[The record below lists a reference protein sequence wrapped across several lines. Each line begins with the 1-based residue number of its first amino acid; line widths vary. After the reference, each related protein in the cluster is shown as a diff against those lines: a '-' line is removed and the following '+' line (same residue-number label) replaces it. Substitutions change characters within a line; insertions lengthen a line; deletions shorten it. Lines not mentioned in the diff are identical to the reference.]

1 MLKFRNL
8 CGLKACFLGCICAF
22 LFSYSALADVCFL
35 PTGGCVA
42 LDSLY
47 SQTIGGAD
55 DDCSG
60 YDREIKGQ
68 GWDCTD
74 TCEAHGHTY
83 YNCVPKS
90 CGAGYQPGITSCERG
105 YTHEYEKEVDEE
117 GNETYVYSG
126 DLKCGLCVAP
136 GECPLGSQL
145 SDKCE
150 DSGYL
155 SRDTQYYVGTQV
167 CHVCLSDNCADGMKK
182 YCSWSS
188 GSTSGPSDSNRA
200 TSDEWYTSTA
210 RTQYGSMCYACCD
223 NKCTKGSQ
231 EVTSCESTQLLR
243 TLETTACGSACNE
256 CCNNVCS
263 AGSLEVTSC
272 SSGYYMTTDATT
284 ECGNNCNSCHDC
296 GGYTESTKP
305 TGCYSCTERT
315 CGGETRYDCTVLS
328 DECLEGSKEVT
339 CTYAND
345 VRTSVESTDC
355 GSPCYSCVCTAT
367 ASDEQTDETDA
378 AQAALCYEYSAT
390 GCDDGCGSTR
400 GCYVNQCSS
409 SQVCYNSSC
418 CTPTAS
424 DEKTDEADATQAALC
439 YEYSDTG
446 CDDGCGSTRGC
457 YVNKCSSSQVC
468 YNSSCCTPTGDETR
482 TDETDAAQ
490 AALCYEYSATGCNNG
505 CGSTRGCYVNK
516 CSSDQT
522 CDNGT
527 CVDSCSP
534 SKTCEDYDMSS
545 ESGGCYS
552 TTAET
557 KNDGCTDSLTC
568 YAYACSGDQSCDNGT
583 CVDVCTPN
591 DCSDYTYCITG
602 TCTSSGQDRIIS
614 DSSTYESCTPGCG
627 DNKKMY
633 KCKAGYNTVYF
644 ASGQYK
650 CEKTCTSGY
659 ASLSACN
666 SALGYYSYNHKC
678 FGPYNGCYEIYCD
691 DSKGYY
697 DDDQMCDME
706 TGGPC
711 EEQGHCFVKSS
722 GGSGDDND
730 CTCDYDTYSEA
741 AAACSNGVATYPCS
755 QDNPKTCYACH

>member
-83 YNCVPKS
+83 YNCVPKN
-90 CGAGYQPGITSCERG
+90 CGAGYQPGINSCERG
-105 YTHEYEKEVDEE
+105 YTHEYEKAIDEG

-136 GECPLGSQL
+136 GECPLGSQV

-150 DSGYL
+150 NRGYL
-155 SRDTQYYVGTQV
+155 PRDTQYYVGTQV

-188 GSTSGPSDSNRA
+188 GSTSGPSGSNRA

-231 EVTSCESTQLLR
+231 EVTSCDPSTEIFR

-263 AGSLEVTSC
+263 SGSLNTTSC
-272 SSGYYMTTDATT
+272 DDGYYLKNHGTTDCGNSCDSCEDCGGTT
-284 ECGNNCNSCHDC
+284 TAPTGCSRCTKKECGNQ
-296 GGYTESTKP
+296 
-305 TGCYSCTERT
+305 
-315 CGGETRYDCTVLS
+315 TRYYDCYDLS
-328 DECLEGSKEVT
+328 DECSTGSKDVT

-345 VRTSVESTDC
+345 VKTSVGSTDC
-355 GSPCYSCVCTAT
+355 GSTCYSCVCTPT
-367 ASDEQTDETDA
+367 ADETSDDST
-378 AQAALCYEYSAT
+378 CKTSSYS
-390 GCDDGCGSTR
+390 CDNGCGGTR
-400 GCYVNQCSS
+400 TCYQSACSS
-409 SQVCYNSSC
+409 DQVCYNSSC
-418 CTPTAS
+418 CTPAANETS
-424 DEKTDEADATQAALC
+424 DDSTCKTSS
-439 YEYSDTG
+439 YS
-446 CDDGCGSTRGC
+446 CSDGCGGTRTC
-457 YVNKCSSSQVC
+457 YQSACSSGQVC
-468 YNSSCCTPTGDETR
+468 YNSSCCTPAADETSDSS
-482 TDETDAAQ
+482 TCKTSS
-490 AALCYEYSATGCNNG
+490 YSCDNG
-505 CGSTRGCYVNK
+505 CGGTRTCYQSA

-522 CDNGT
+522 CQNGT
-527 CVDSCSP
+527 CVDNCSP
-534 SKTCEDYDMSS
+534 SKTCASYSMSS

-557 KNDGCTDSLTC
+557 KSDGCTDSLTC

-583 CVDVCTPN
+583 CVDKGCPDGTMTEAYAIDNP
-591 DCSDYTYCITG
+591 YCG
-602 TCTSSGQDRIIS
+602 FHWQAKDG
-614 DSSTYESCTPGCG
+614 STYQDANGDTVQCGIWMQNTCNSGTTSNKSCPSGYTFKVTNSHENSSCG
-627 DNKKMY
+627 TTE
-633 KCKAGYNTVYF
+633 CG
-644 ASGQYK
+644 K
-650 CEKTCTSGY
+650 CEKITCTGGY
-659 ASLSACN
+659 TSLSDCN
-666 SALGYYSYNHKC
+666 SAMGSYYSYNHKC
-678 FGPYNGCYEIYCD
+678 FGPYSGCYYLYCD

-697 DDDQMCDME
+697 DDEQMCDME

-711 EEQGHCFVKSS
+711 EEKGHCFVKSS
-722 GGSGDDND
+722 GSSGGDD
-730 CTCDYDTYSEA
+730 CTCDYDTYSAA

-755 QDNPKTCYACH
+755 QNNPKTCYACH